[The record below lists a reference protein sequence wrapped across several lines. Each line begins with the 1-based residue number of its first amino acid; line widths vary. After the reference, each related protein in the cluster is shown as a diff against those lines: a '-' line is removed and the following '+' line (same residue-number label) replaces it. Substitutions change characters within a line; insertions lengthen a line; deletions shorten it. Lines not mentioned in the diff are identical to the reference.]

1 MTTQQQQTDEPQ
13 ELTERLARLEGAAS
27 DIPRQL
33 DTQNRTIEGLR
44 TEMHASIER
53 LREETQ
59 ASIERLREETQASIE
74 SLRAE
79 IRALSARVDRLAN
92 AMLIGS
98 IALSV
103 SLVGGLVTIFV
114 AVLTRT

>member
-1 MTTQQQQTDEPQ
+1 MTTQQQQTEEPP
-13 ELTERLARLEGAAS
+13 ELTERLARLEGAVS

-33 DTQNRTIEGLR
+33 DAQNRAIESLR
-44 TEMHASIER
+44 AEMHAGD
-53 LREETQ
+53 
-59 ASIERLREETQASIE
+59 E

>member
-13 ELTERLARLEGAAS
+13 ELTERVARLEGVIS

-33 DTQNRTIEGLR
+33 DAENRAIEGLR
-44 TEMHASIER
+44 EDF
-53 LREETQ
+53 
-59 ASIERLREETQASIE
+59 
-74 SLRAE
+74 
-79 IRALSARVDRLAN
+79 RALSAKVDRLAN
-92 AMLIGS
+92 AVLIGS

-103 SLVGGLVTIFV
+103 SLVGGLVAIFV

>member
-13 ELTERLARLEGAAS
+13 ELTERVARLKGVIS

-33 DTQNRTIEGLR
+33 DAENRAIEGLR
-44 TEMHASIER
+44 EDF
-53 LREETQ
+53 
-59 ASIERLREETQASIE
+59 
-74 SLRAE
+74 
-79 IRALSARVDRLAN
+79 RALSAKVDRLAN
-92 AMLIGS
+92 AVLIGS

-103 SLVGGLVTIFV
+103 SLVGGLVAIFV

>member
-1 MTTQQQQTDEPQ
+1 MTTQQQQTEEPQ
-13 ELTERLARLEGAAS
+13 ELTERLARLEGAVS

-33 DTQNRTIEGLR
+33 DAQNRAIESLR
-44 TEMHASIER
+44 AEMHAGD
-53 LREETQ
+53 
-59 ASIERLREETQASIE
+59 E

>member
-1 MTTQQQQTDEPQ
+1 MTTQQQQTEEPQ
-13 ELTERLARLEGAAS
+13 ELTERLARLEGAVS

-33 DTQNRTIEGLR
+33 DVQNRAIESLR
-44 TEMHASIER
+44 AEMHAGD
-53 LREETQ
+53 
-59 ASIERLREETQASIE
+59 E